1 MYVGQDRPD
10 DVFSRQRYHA
20 AVCRS
25 VALRFQICDDHD
37 DNDDMIMRTGRKRK
51 SKQVSSSDSADPMLQ
66 DAVKVN
72 FYAEAPKSMAN
83 EAASL
88 VTTLQQS
95 KDPMEVEVG

>member
-1 MYVGQDRPD
+1 MYVGQDRLD

-25 VALRFQICDDHD
+25 VALRFQICDD

-51 SKQVSSSDSADPMLQ
+51 SKQVSSSDSADPMPQ